1 MGRHQVLRRKDWRDD
16 SVLKSTCQS
25 CGGPSL
31 VAQHQQ
37 GSSQSFSIPTI
48 GDPTPSSGLRWQRM
62 HLVYYIQAKRKT
74 KINLIKKYRQKARR
88 TRYGELVLGGDLRHE
103 MEEME
108 VLRIQRVCASSRVAH
123 ISSFQM
129 MLIRETLREVSA
141 DGDRMAFPSYANGLD
156 VTCTSLCFL
165 IPQ

>member
-74 KINLIKKYRQKARR
+74 KINLIKKIQIESPPQQVWRAGDGWRSQ
-88 TRYGELVLGGDLRHE
+88 TWNGGDGGAANPESLCILQGDSHLFLLDDAYKRNIE
-103 MEEME
+103 GS
-108 VLRIQRVCASSRVAH
+108 VSRWR
-123 ISSFQM
+123 Q
-129 MLIRETLREVSA
+129 
-141 DGDRMAFPSYANGLD
+141 NGLSFI
-156 VTCTSLCFL
+156 CKRLRR
-165 IPQ
+165 